1 MKQPLS
7 PEQALIYAMITI
19 AAVDRNISDA
29 ELQRIG
35 ATVKDLP
42 AFARYDEETLIE
54 DSQICGAELS
64 KPNGLEIVLER
75 IREGLPKRLYE
86 TAYALSA
93 EIAATDL
100 EIKAEEVRFLE
111 LLSDRLGLDKLTC
124 AALERGARARHQKA

>member
-19 AAVDRNISDA
+19 AAVDRNISDN
-29 ELQRIG
+29 ELKRIG
-35 ATVKDLP
+35 SSVKDLP
-42 AFARYDEETLIE
+42 AFAKYNEDDLVE
-54 DSQICGAELS
+54 DSQVCGAELS
-64 KPNGLEIVLER
+64 KPDGLEIVLER
-75 IREGLPKRLYE
+75 IREGLPPRLHE

-100 EIKAEEVRFLE
+100 SVKAEEIRFLE
-111 LLSDRLGLDKLTC
+111 LLAERLKLDKLTC